1 MQQLVSET
9 MLIRYILQL
18 QLALK
23 FMENKDIQNQ
33 QRSKS
38 MQED

>member
-23 FMENKDIQNQ
+23 FMENEDIQNQ